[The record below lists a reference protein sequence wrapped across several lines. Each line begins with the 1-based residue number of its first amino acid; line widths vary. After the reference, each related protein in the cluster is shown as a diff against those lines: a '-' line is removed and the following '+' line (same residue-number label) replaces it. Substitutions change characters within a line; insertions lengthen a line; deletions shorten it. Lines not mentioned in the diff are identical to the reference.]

1 MRRKTEW
8 PGSCS
13 NTHSI
18 HLREHWDTSLWE
30 TRSSGT
36 TATQVMVE
44 HLSWIYTITDA
55 AWCSFAVP
63 FRFCPAFLKTVLKV
77 WNVEVASSL
86 WSALVFLTFPPP
98 QQPTLFRGSMG
109 LWSCTI
115 HFWWSHMPHEISHH
129 LPFPFRKQDQENP
142 LLKLST
148 KLQYLSLTLYE
159 LLLT

>member
-8 PGSCS
+8 QGCCP

-30 TRSSGT
+30 TRSLGT
-36 TATQVMVE
+36 TATQVMAE
-44 HLSWIYTITDA
+44 HLSWIYMIPDA

-63 FRFCPAFLKTVLKV
+63 IRFCPAFLKTVLKM
-77 WNVEVASSL
+77 WNVEEFSVAGVSISHFSS
-86 WSALVFLTFPPP
+86 P
-98 QQPTLFRGSMG
+98 QQPTLFRGIMG

-115 HFWWSHMPHEISHH
+115 HFWWSHVPHEISHH